1 MLHAILTFLNSTISQ
16 SLRFLITSL
25 YLHTIS
31 VPNILTFLKRP
42 LTKTFTKWPQSYLIQ
57 SFLTNKIRQFLQGRR
72 AMSMESISKLH
83 FFLFLKGRRIKT
95 LNGSLFSITYQRTIK
110 LFTHFLMKHT
120 FQKIANEHC

>member
-57 SFLTNKIRQFLQGRR
+57 SFLTNKIRQFLQGRT
-72 AMSMESISKLH
+72 MSMESISKLH